1 MKKCNTKNVKG
12 ALHTL
17 SQTVKHI
24 VNHCPPTFTWPHMRC
39 DVGLEER
46 KYKYS
51 LCDSIV
57 YYYNGAQRY
66 EQFLQVGRLY
76 RALILLVSSVLMVLY
91 TLCSKA
97 KRDHIFDDTFK

>member
-24 VNHCPPTFTWPHMRC
+24 VNHCPPTSTWPHMRC

-76 RALILLVSSVLMVLY
+76 RALILFGVALCLPSTSVSLVCIVLY
-91 TLCSKA
+91 
-97 KRDHIFDDTFK
+97 RY